1 MFYTEIKRIG
11 DAAVSNATQDV
22 TQDATQDVTQDV
34 AKDLGK
40 DTSKEM
46 EPGMTTAAAPTGN
59 LEITVS
65 RAELLRELTAA
76 QSVVERKT
84 TIPILSNFL
93 FEASAAGTEA
103 GDTGRLTIT
112 ATDLDQSLRTSC
124 AAKVKKP
131 GACTIPARKL
141 YDYIKLLPEG
151 DISIKL
157 MDNHW
162 VQIRAGRSNTKMVGM
177 ARANFPQVPEFP
189 ASGSYKIAVPSL
201 KNMVSKTI
209 FAISNEES
217 RYTLNGAL
225 LVLKAESMAMVA
237 TDGHRLAHIEKTG
250 ETLDGISG
258 EKKTLIPRKALSE
271 IASLLS
277 ATDAETLDFAD
288 DDQTLFF
295 RIGGRVLTSRK
306 LTGQFPNY
314 EAVLPRDNNKFVIVR
329 SEDLM
334 QAIQRVAQFAD
345 ERSGAIKIRLEQNE
359 LKLSSSSTDA
369 GESEDTI
376 ETPYNY
382 DPLVVGFNSQYLI
395 DFLKAIG
402 TQGEVRLEFKDAQ
415 SAGQMRPEDGNEDV
429 KYRYIL
435 MPMRI

>member
-1 MFYTEIKRIG
+1 MPTATLAEESS
-11 DAAVSNATQDV
+11 AAEKGRANTV
-22 TQDATQDVTQDV
+22 
-34 AKDLGK
+34 
-40 DTSKEM
+40 
-46 EPGMTTAAAPTGN
+46 PTAATTEPATGN

-93 FEASAAGTEA
+93 FEAADGT
-103 GDTGRLTIT
+103 LTIT

-141 YDYIKLLPEG
+141 YDYIKLLPDG
-151 DISIKL
+151 DISMKL

-177 ARANFPQVPEFP
+177 ARANFPQVAEFP
-189 ASGSYKIAVPSL
+189 TTGAFTISAPSL
-201 KNMVSKTI
+201 ANMIAKTI

-225 LVLKAESMAMVA
+225 LVLKSESMAMVA
-237 TDGHRLAHIEKTG
+237 TDGHRLAHIEKLG
-250 ETLDGISG
+250 ESLAGISG

-271 IASLLS
+271 ISSLLANTES
-277 ATDAETLDFAD
+277 ETIEFAD

-295 RIGGRVLTSRK
+295 RVGGRVLTSRK

-314 EAVLPRDNNKFVIVR
+314 EAVLPRDNTKFVIVR

-334 QAIQRVAQFAD
+334 ASIQRVAQFAD

-359 LKLSSSSTDA
+359 LKLSASSTDA
-369 GESEDTI
+369 GESEDII

-395 DFLKAIG
+395 DFLRATG
-402 TQGEVRLEFKDAQ
+402 ETGEVRLEFKDAQ
-415 SAGQMRPEDGNEDV
+415 SAGQMRPEDSNDEV

>member
-1 MFYTEIKRIG
+1 MSGPASFHNSAHKGETTVTIATEETI
-11 DAAVSNATQDV
+11 
-22 TQDATQDVTQDV
+22 
-34 AKDLGK
+34 
-40 DTSKEM
+40 
-46 EPGMTTAAAPTGN
+46 MTAPAAAPTGN

-93 FEASAAGTEA
+93 FEATAD
-103 GDTGRLTIT
+103 GDTGKLTIT
-112 ATDLDQSLRTSC
+112 ATDLDQGLRTSC
-124 AAKVKKP
+124 AAKVKKA

-141 YDYIKLLPEG
+141 FDYIKLLPEG

-177 ARANFPQVPEFP
+177 ARVNFPQVAEFP
-189 ASGSYKIAVPSL
+189 STGAVKISVPAL
-201 KNMVSKTI
+201 RNMVSKVI

-237 TDGHRLAHIEKTG
+237 TDGHRLAHIEKLG
-250 ETLDGISG
+250 EILDGVSG
-258 EKKTLIPRKALSE
+258 EKKTLIPKKALAE
-271 IASLLS
+271 LNSLLGS
-277 ATDAETLDFAD
+277 TDAETLDFAD
-288 DDQTLFF
+288 DDSTLFF
-295 RIGGRVLTSRK
+295 RVGNRVLTSRK

-329 SEDLM
+329 SEELM
-334 QAIQRVAQFAD
+334 AAIQRVAQFAD
-345 ERSGAIKIRLEQNE
+345 ERSGAIKIRLESNE

-376 ETPYNY
+376 DTPYQY

-395 DFLKAIG
+395 DFLKAAG

-415 SAGQMRPEDGNEDV
+415 SAGQMRPEDANEDV
-429 KYRYIL
+429 RYRYIL

>member
-1 MFYTEIKRIG
+1 MSTTAI
-11 DAAVSNATQDV
+11 TP
-22 TQDATQDVTQDV
+22 DAT
-34 AKDLGK
+34 
-40 DTSKEM
+40 
-46 EPGMTTAAAPTGN
+46 AAPTGN

-65 RAELLRELTAA
+65 RVELLRELTAA

-93 FEASAAGTEA
+93 FEATED
-103 GDTGRLTIT
+103 GKLTIT
-112 ATDLDQSLRTSC
+112 ATDLDLSLRTSC
-124 AAKVKKP
+124 SAKVKKA

-141 YDYIKLLPEG
+141 FDYIKLLPEG

-157 MDNHW
+157 QDNHW

-177 ARANFPQVPEFP
+177 ARANFPQVAEFP
-189 ASGSYKIAVPSL
+189 AVGAFKIAAPAL
-201 KNMVSKTI
+201 RNMISKTI

-250 ETLDGISG
+250 EALEGISG
-258 EKKTLIPRKALSE
+258 EKKTLIPLKALAE
-271 IASLLS
+271 IASVLNGS
-277 ATDAETLDFAD
+277 DAETIEFSD

-314 EAVLPRDNNKFVIVR
+314 EAVLPRDNTKFVIVR

-334 QAIQRVAQFAD
+334 KSIQRVAQFAD
-345 ERSGAIKIRLEQNE
+345 ERSGAIKLRLEQNE
-359 LKLSSSSTDA
+359 LKISAQSTDA
-369 GESEDTI
+369 GESEDII
-376 ETPYNY
+376 ETPYQY
-382 DPLVVGFNSQYLI
+382 DAIVVGFNSSYLI
-395 DFLKAIG
+395 DYLRATG
-402 TQGEVRLEFKDAQ
+402 ETGEVRLEFKDAQ
-415 SAGQMRPEDGNEDV
+415 SAGQMRPEDGVDDV

>member
-1 MFYTEIKRIG
+1 
-11 DAAVSNATQDV
+11 
-22 TQDATQDVTQDV
+22 
-34 AKDLGK
+34 
-40 DTSKEM
+40 
-46 EPGMTTAAAPTGN
+46 MTMTGAPTGN

-93 FEASAAGTEA
+93 FEAAD
-103 GDTGRLTIT
+103 DTLTIT
-112 ATDLDQSLRTSC
+112 ATDLDQSIRTSC
-124 AAKVKKP
+124 PAKVKKP

-141 YDYIKLLPEG
+141 FDYIKLLPEG

-177 ARANFPQVPEFP
+177 ARANFPMVPGFP
-189 ASGSYKIAVPSL
+189 TTGAFKIAAASL
-201 KNMVSKTI
+201 RNMIAKTI

-237 TDGHRLAHIEKTG
+237 TDGHRLAHIEKLG
-250 ETLDGISG
+250 ETLEGVTG

-271 IASLLS
+271 LWSLLNTTEVES
-277 ATDAETLDFAD
+277 LEFAD
-288 DDQTLFF
+288 DEQTLFF
-295 RIGGRVLTSRK
+295 RVGGRVLTSRK

-334 QAIQRVAQFAD
+334 AAIQRVAQFAD
-345 ERSGAIKIRLEQNE
+345 ERSGAIKIRLETNE
-359 LKLSSSSTDA
+359 LKLSSSSTDS
-369 GESEDTI
+369 GESEDSI
-376 ETPYNY
+376 DTPYNY

-402 TQGEVRLEFKDAQ
+402 TTGEVRLEFKDAQ
-415 SAGQMRPEDGNEDV
+415 SAGQMRPEDSTEDV

-435 MPMRI
+435 LPMRN

>member
-1 MFYTEIKRIG
+1 MSTTTLTPP
-11 DAAVSNATQDV
+11 AADQQSELQGRASTVSTDP
-22 TQDATQDVTQDV
+22 
-34 AKDLGK
+34 
-40 DTSKEM
+40 S
-46 EPGMTTAAAPTGN
+46 PTGN

-93 FEASAAGTEA
+93 FEASIGED
-103 GDTGRLTIT
+103 GQGRLTIT

-141 YDYIKLLPEG
+141 YDYIKLLADG
-151 DISIKL
+151 DISMKL
-157 MDNHW
+157 LDNHW
-162 VQIRAGRSNTKMVGM
+162 VQIRSGRSNTKMVGM

-189 ASGSYKIAVPSL
+189 AAGAYKIATASL
-201 KNMVSKTI
+201 ANMIAKTI

-237 TDGHRLAHIEKTG
+237 TDGHRLAHIEKLG
-250 ETLDGISG
+250 ENLEGISG
-258 EKKTLIPRKALSE
+258 EKKTLIPRKALAELS
-271 IASLLS
+271 SLL
-277 ATDAETLDFAD
+277 ANTDSETIEFSD

-295 RIGGRVLTSRK
+295 RVGGRVLTSRK

-314 EAVLPRDNNKFVIVR
+314 EAVLPRDNTKFVIVR

-334 QAIQRVAQFAD
+334 ASIQRVAQFAD

-359 LKLSSSSTDA
+359 LKLSAQSTDA
-369 GESEDTI
+369 GESEDII

-382 DPLVVGFNSQYLI
+382 DPLVVGFNSSYLV
-395 DFLKAIG
+395 DFLRATG
-402 TQGEVRLEFKDAQ
+402 VQGEVRLEFKDAQ
-415 SAGQMRPEDGNEDV
+415 SAGQMRPEDANEDV

>member
-1 MFYTEIKRIG
+1 
-11 DAAVSNATQDV
+11 VSNATQD
-22 TQDATQDVTQDV
+22 AP
-34 AKDLGK
+34 
-40 DTSKEM
+40 KEQ
-46 EPGMTTAAAPTGN
+46 ETEMTTAAAPTGN

-76 QSVVERKT
+76 QSVVERKM

-93 FEASAAGTEA
+93 FEATNDGEA
-103 GDTGRLTIT
+103 GKLTIT
-112 ATDLDQSLRTSC
+112 ATDLDQSLKTSC

-131 GACTIPARKL
+131 GACTVPARKL
-141 YDYIKLLPEG
+141 FDYIKLLPEG

-189 ASGSYKIAVPSL
+189 ASGTFKIPVASL

-209 FAISNEES
+209 FSISNEES

-237 TDGHRLAHIEKTG
+237 TDGHRLAHIEKLG
-250 ETLDGISG
+250 ETIDGVSG
-258 EKKTLIPRKALSE
+258 EKKTLIPRKALAE
-271 IASLLS
+271 LASLLG
-277 ATDAETLDFAD
+277 ATDVETLDFAD

-295 RIGGRVLTSRK
+295 KIGGRVLTSRK

-359 LKLSSSSTDA
+359 LRLSSSSTDS